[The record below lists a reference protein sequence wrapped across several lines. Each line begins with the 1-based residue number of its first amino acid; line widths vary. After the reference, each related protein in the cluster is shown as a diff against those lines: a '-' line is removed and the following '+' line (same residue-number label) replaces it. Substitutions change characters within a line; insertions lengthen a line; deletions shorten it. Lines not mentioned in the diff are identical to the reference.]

1 MARRLLLFP
10 LLLAAQVLAA
20 GAGCASPASN
30 DGADETAE
38 AAPTALGS
46 DAYRIY
52 GDLARE
58 SGAAPSPGSVTVL
71 GLRGLSYDGDVHDT
85 RYAHAFDDT
94 LVVLRAD
101 GSVERFPAST
111 HPFELEGVPGVP
123 DVDGDRVADVG
134 MIRPGVYDVAGRDRT
149 IAGAASYAVTRHAS
163 TASSA
168 GKLPGWRDTDH
179 DGVLTEAERAASE
192 HRSDGLT
199 DVLFHQGEGGA
210 PAAVGCQVL
219 PKTAIGAFTAAVGGP
234 RARFRYVLVEMS
246 GRDPSRLPR

>member
-1 MARRLLLFP
+1 MVRRARRLLLTLP
-10 LLLAAQVLAA
+10 LVLA
-20 GAGCASPASN
+20 AGCASPSSDAE
-30 DGADETAE
+30 DAAE
-38 AAPTALGS
+38 AAPTALSS

-58 SGAAPSPGSVTVL
+58 GGAAPSPGLVTVL
-71 GLRGLSYDGDVHDT
+71 GLRGLSHDGDVHDT

-101 GSVERFPAST
+101 GTVERFPAST
-111 HPFELEGVPGVP
+111 HPFELDGVPGVP

-149 IAGAASYAVTRHAS
+149 IAGAASFAVAVHGS
-163 TASSA
+163 GA

-179 DGVLTEAERAASE
+179 DGVLTDAERASSE
-192 HRSDGLT
+192 RRGDGLT

-219 PKTAIGAFTAAVGGP
+219 PATSIRAFVAAVGGA
-234 RARFRYVLVEMS
+234 RARFRYVLVDMS
-246 GRDPSRLPR
+246 GRDVSGLPR

>member
-1 MARRLLLFP
+1 MASSARRLLLP
-10 LLLAAQVLAA
+10 LLLAAF
-20 GAGCASPASN
+20 GCATPAS
-30 DGADETAE
+30 DGDSGDSAE
-38 AAPTALGS
+38 AEPAALS
-46 DAYRIY
+46 SEAHRIY

-58 SGAAPSPGSVTVL
+58 GGAAPSPGLVTVL
-71 GLRGLSYDGDVHDT
+71 GLRGLSYDGEVHDT

-101 GSVERFPAST
+101 GTVERFPAST
-111 HPFELEGVPGVP
+111 HPFELDGVPGVP

-149 IAGAASYAVTRHAS
+149 IAGAASFAVALHA
-163 TASSA
+163 TGA

-179 DGVLTEAERAASE
+179 DGVLTATERAASE
-192 HRSDGLT
+192 RRNDGLT

-219 PKTAIGAFTAAVGGP
+219 PSTAIGAFTKAVGGA
-234 RARFRYVLVEMS
+234 RARFRYVLVDVAGLDVS
-246 GRDPSRLPR
+246 GLPR